1 MPPCQPPWWSSFLLG
16 EWTKVW
22 CPAMKKWKG
31 TTFLAKVPSCEG
43 APIKNVFFQ
52 DMLPSGPFSQRMF
65 GTCFSKLFPTS
76 PCAQVL
82 YVFGLPFFQR
92 LLLGYLFSK
101 GLLWVYLFS
110 KGLLWGY
117 LFSKGLLWSTVFP
130 TSSICSNLVSKGL
143 LFGLGTGCLGSNA
156 ASLVG
161 QLLQLFHC
169 VLYLLGFVGSFLKHR
184 L

>member
-1 MPPCQPPWWSSFLLG
+1 MDKSLVSSHEKNEREPPFLQRFPLVRG
-16 EWTKVW
+16 
-22 CPAMKKWKG
+22 
-31 TTFLAKVPSCEG
+31 
-43 APIKNVFFQ
+43 
-52 DMLPSGPFSQRMF
+52 LPSKMS
-65 GTCFSKLFPTS
+65 FSKTCYPVALFPKGCLELVS
-76 PCAQVL
+76 QNCFPPHLVL
-82 YVFGLPFFQR
+82 KCCTCLV
-92 LLLGYLFSK
+92 YLFSK
-101 GLLWVYLFS
+101 GFSWGTFFPKVSCGSTFFS

-130 TSSICSNLVSKGL
+130 TSSICSNLFSKGL

>member
-1 MPPCQPPWWSSFLLG
+1 MQRFPLVRGL
-16 EWTKVW
+16 
-22 CPAMKKWKG
+22 
-31 TTFLAKVPSCEG
+31 PS
-43 APIKNVFFQ
+43 KNVFFQ
-52 DMLPSGPFSQRMF
+52 CMLPSGPFSQRMF

-82 YVFGLPFFQR
+82 YMFGLPFFQR

-110 KGLLWGY
+110 KGLLWRT
-117 LFSKGLLWSTVFP
+117 FFP
-130 TSSICSNLVSKGL
+130 TSFFCSNLFSKGL

-169 VLYLLGFVGSFLKHR
+169 VLYLLDFVGSFLKHR